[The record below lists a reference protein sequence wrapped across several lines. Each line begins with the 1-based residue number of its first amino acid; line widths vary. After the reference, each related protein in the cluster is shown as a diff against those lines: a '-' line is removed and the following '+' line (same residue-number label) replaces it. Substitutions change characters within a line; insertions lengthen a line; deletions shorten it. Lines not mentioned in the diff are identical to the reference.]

1 MALFEFQYFAPESL
15 EEACRLLEEME
26 GACLMAGGTD
36 LKIKLKNSTL
46 KPKTIIGL
54 KKIKGLDRIVFTGK
68 KGLIIGATALLADV
82 ASSNVIKKR
91 YPAIAT
97 AAGETANVQIRNMG
111 TVAGNI
117 CNAAPSAEN
126 APPLIAMN
134 AEAKLFSLK
143 GERQV
148 PMDGFFNGPGLTDIR
163 FGEILTSI
171 LVPPSPP
178 RSGASYQHISP
189 RGKVDISAVG
199 VGAMMT
205 VKGQVCEE
213 VRIALGAVAPIPMR
227 AIQTEK
233 LIKGKKITAAIIE
246 KAGASASKESKPISD
261 VRASAEYRR
270 EMVNVLTKRAVWEAY
285 QRAMGK

>member
-1 MALFEFQYFAPESL
+1 MAISEFQYFAPESL

-26 GACLMAGGTD
+26 DACLMAGGTD
-36 LKIKLKNSTL
+36 LKIKLNNSTL

-54 KKIKGLDRIVFTGK
+54 KNIKGLDRIAFNGK

-82 ASSNVIKKR
+82 TSSNVIKKR
-91 YPAIAT
+91 YPAIAS

-134 AEAKLFSLK
+134 AEVKLFSLK

-148 PMDGFFNGPGLTDIR
+148 TMDKFFHDPGLTDIR

-171 LVPPSPP
+171 WVPPPPP

-189 RGKVDISAVG
+189 RGKVDISAVC

-213 VRIALGAVAPIPMR
+213 VRVVLGAVAPIPMR
-227 AIQTEK
+227 AIKTEK
-233 LIKGKKITAAIIE
+233 LIRGKKITAAIIE
-246 KAGASASKESKPISD
+246 KAGISASKESRPISD
-261 VRASAEYRR
+261 VRASAAYRR
-270 EMVNVLTKRAVWEAY
+270 EMVNVLTKRAVQEAY